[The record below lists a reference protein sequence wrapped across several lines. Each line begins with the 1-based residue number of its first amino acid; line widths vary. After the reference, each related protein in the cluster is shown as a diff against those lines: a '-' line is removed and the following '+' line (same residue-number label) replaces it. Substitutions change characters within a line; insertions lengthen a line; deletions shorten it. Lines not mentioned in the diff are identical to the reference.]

1 METQIE
7 QSPVKTLVFLPPL
20 RHNKLNVTSSSPI
33 YIENNINKEKEFLA
47 VGVDKFSVL
56 TNQPK
61 DVSEKVRMI
70 SYSAKSTS
78 KNNLDKFFPS
88 ATSLNYTWDSSE
100 MPKLKMVKV
109 NKEVPRNV
117 AENVNEKK
125 KRLIFEQKVLIEQK
139 NIEKS
144 LRDLRSFQLF
154 THSND
159 TIKKINRDRPNFNW
173 SNELL
178 KPDIWN
184 SIDFRDI
191 NLQNDIINHM
201 YSLDNR
207 TLRHL
212 RRSNTE
218 FFRLKSNKSYD
229 NVVKRIPKI
238 EIETHNAIN
247 VNFTSN

>member
-1 METQIE
+1 MQVEH
-7 QSPVKTLVFLPPL
+7 SGVKTLVFLPPL
-20 RHNKLNVTSSSPI
+20 KNNKLIVTSNSPV
-33 YIENNINKEKEFLA
+33 YIENNIKREKEFYA

-61 DVSEKVRMI
+61 DVSDKVRMV

-78 KNNLDKFFPS
+78 RNNLEKYFPS
-88 ATSLNYTWDSSE
+88 ATNLNYKWDSNE
-100 MPKLKMVKV
+100 MPKLKLYKA
-109 NKEVPRNV
+109 NKEVPRSV
-117 AENVNEKK
+117 AENLNEKK

-139 NIEKS
+139 NIEKG
-144 LRDLRSFQLF
+144 LKDLRTFQLL
-154 THSND
+154 THSNE
-159 TIKKINRDRPNFNW
+159 TVRKINKNKQNFNW
-173 SNELL
+173 SNDLL

-201 YSLDNR
+201 YNLDNR
-207 TLRHL
+207 MLRHL

-218 FFRLKSNKSYD
+218 FFKLKRNKLYED
-229 NVVKRIPKI
+229 TTKRIHKAT
-238 EIETHNAIN
+238 EEGQNAIN